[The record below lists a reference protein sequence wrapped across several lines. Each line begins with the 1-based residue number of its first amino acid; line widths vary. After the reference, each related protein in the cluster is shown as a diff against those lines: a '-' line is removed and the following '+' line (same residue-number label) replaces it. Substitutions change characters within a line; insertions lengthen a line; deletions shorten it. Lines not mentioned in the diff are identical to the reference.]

1 MTEND
6 LRQQVCDKARSWLG
20 LREADGSHREIID
33 VYNRIPLP
41 GGYKLSY
48 TDPWC
53 AGFVSA
59 VGFACGLSDIIY
71 PDCNC
76 DSMIAKYKAAGRWM
90 ERDDYVPAPGDLI
103 FYDWDDTG
111 AGDNRGSSDHVGLVL
126 SATGRTV
133 SVIEGNT
140 SDMVAIRTR
149 TVDQVYIR
157 GYGLPDYARKAGA
170 AEDPAPDVSTPD
182 TQETVTMPK
191 LPKGWYYVPLP
202 MLQIGDGGTDSE
214 LEEAVRAAQYLLQG
228 RGFSCG
234 FWGCDGDFGR
244 KTESAVGQ
252 FQADRQIE
260 RDGTIGP
267 ETWGKL
273 ICD

>member
-1 MTEND
+1 MTENE
-6 LRQQVCDKARSWLG
+6 LRSKVCDQARSWLG
-20 LREADGSHREIID
+20 RNEADGSHREIID

-48 TDPWC
+48 QDPWC

-76 DSMIAKYKAAGRWM
+76 DSMIAKYKAAGRW
-90 ERDDYVPAPGDLI
+90 EENDAYRPQPGDVI
-103 FYDWDDTG
+103 FYDWDDSG
-111 AGDNRGSSDHVGLVL
+111 RGDNAGGSDHVGLVL
-126 SATGRTV
+126 STTGSTI

-157 GYGLPDYARKAGA
+157 GYGRPDYARKAGA

-182 TQETVTMPK
+182 TQETVTMPA
-191 LPKGWYYVPLP
+191 LPSGQCYVSLP
-202 MLQIGDGGTDSE
+202 VLRFGCDS
-214 LEEAVRAAQYLLQG
+214 EAVRAAQYLLQG
-228 RGFSCG
+228 RGFSVG
-234 FWGCDGDFGR
+234 FWGCDGEFG
-244 KTESAVGQ
+244 KNTKSATQ
-252 FQADRQIE
+252 KFQYDRGLSP
-260 RDGTIGP
+260 DGVIGP
-267 ETWGKL
+267 ETWAKL
-273 ICD
+273 IND

>member
-1 MTEND
+1 MTENE
-6 LRQQVCDKARSWLG
+6 LRQKVCDQARYWLG
-20 LREADGSHREIID
+20 RKEADGSHKEIID
-33 VYNRIPLP
+33 AYNKIPLP

-48 TDPWC
+48 QDPWC

-76 DSMIAKYKAAGRWM
+76 DAMINKYRTAGRWM
-90 ERDDYVPAPGDLI
+90 EDDAYVPKPGDVI
-103 FYDWDDTG
+103 FYDWDDNG
-111 AGDNRGSSDHVGLVL
+111 RGDNTGSSDHVGLVL

-170 AEDPAPDVSTPD
+170 AEDSAPDVSGPD
-182 TQETVTMPK
+182 SQETVTLPK
-191 LPKGWYYVPLP
+191 PPKGWYYVPLP

-214 LEEAVRAAQYLLQG
+214 LEEAVRAAQYLLTG

-260 RDGTIGP
+260 RDGIIGP

>member
-1 MTEND
+1 MTETE
-6 LRQQVCDKARSWLG
+6 LRQQVCDQARSWLG
-20 LREADGSHREIID
+20 LREADGSHKEIID
-33 VYNRIPLP
+33 VYNKIPLP

-59 VGFACGLSDIIY
+59 VGFACGLSDIIF

-76 DSMIAKYKAAGRWM
+76 DAMIAKYKAAGRWM
-90 ERDDYVPAPGDLI
+90 ENDAYVPKPGDLV
-103 FYDWDDTG
+103 FYDWDDSG
-111 AGDNRGSSDHVGLVL
+111 RGDNTGSSDHVGLVL

-149 TVDQVYIR
+149 TVDQMYIR

-182 TQETVTMPK
+182 TQGDYQ
-191 LPKGWYYVPLP
+191 LPLHMLRRGDKGDEVK
-202 MLQIGDGGTDSE
+202 
-214 LEEAVRAAQYLLQG
+214 AAQLLLIG
-228 RGFSCG
+228 WGFSCG
-234 FWGCDGDFGR
+234 PDGADGDFGPA
-244 KTESAVGQ
+244 TEGAAMECQWKHGLTV
-252 FQADRQIE
+252 
-260 RDGTIGP
+260 DGVIGP
-267 ETWGKL
+267 LTMAKL
-273 ICD
+273 HGL

>member
-1 MTEND
+1 MTENE
-6 LRQQVCDKARSWLG
+6 LRQKVCDQARDWLG

-90 ERDDYVPAPGDLI
+90 ERDNYVPAPGDLI
-103 FYDWDDTG
+103 FYDWDDNG
-111 AGDNRGSSDHVGLVL
+111 RGDNTGSSDHVGLVL

-157 GYGLPDYARKAGA
+157 GYGLPDYARKASAINGH
-170 AEDPAPDVSTPD
+170 EDPEDEPAIVPVPATIEGDYS
-182 TQETVTMPK
+182 
-191 LPKGWYYVPLP
+191 LPLHMIRRGDKGDEVK
-202 MLQIGDGGTDSE
+202 
-214 LEEAVRAAQYLLQG
+214 AAQILLIG
-228 RGFSCG
+228 WGFSCG
-234 FWGCDGDFGR
+234 PDGADGDFGPA
-244 KTESAVGQ
+244 TEGAAMECQWAHGLTV
-252 FQADRQIE
+252 
-260 RDGTIGP
+260 DGVIGP
-267 ETWGKL
+267 MTMAKL
-273 ICD
+273 HGF